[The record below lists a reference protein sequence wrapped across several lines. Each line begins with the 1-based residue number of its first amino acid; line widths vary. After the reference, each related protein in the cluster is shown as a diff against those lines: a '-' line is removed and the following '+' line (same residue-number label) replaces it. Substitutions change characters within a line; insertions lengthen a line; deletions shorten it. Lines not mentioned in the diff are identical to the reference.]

1 MIEKEIQ
8 AKKVNLLQRFLT
20 GLWLLL
26 LAACGA
32 AGSEAPAIAPIIQIS
47 KTPEQVVTDFL
58 TAWRQKDYPAMY
70 AQLSPQSQNF
80 YSLPVFQRQYENVET
95 TMNLSDLSF
104 QVGKARLQG
113 AAAEVRYDVS
123 LTSPVFGTI
132 EDRDRIM
139 RLIEQPGGWGIVWSS
154 MDIFDALAA
163 GSRLEIRAQR
173 PARANIYDRDG
184 SLLAEENGT
193 VFALYVAQQD
203 MADVDACLDLLANV
217 LRRPRRTLVTLF
229 SNYFLETVFYVGA
242 IDPETNAARGAQLDQ
257 TCAVRRI
264 ESSIR
269 RYAGLGAAAHVT
281 GYVGQIPA
289 DQAESYQRQGYNAGD
304 LVGLAGVERAYEKEL
319 AGQAEQVLRI
329 VSPGGV
335 LLRELAGTQG
345 SDPQPVTL
353 TIDRDLQLAV
363 AQALA
368 DAYNWAEPNWAAPE
382 HSPGA
387 GAVVLDVN
395 TGAVLALAS
404 YPTFDPSVFNPKASD
419 YMPDRGV
426 LLSDL
431 NTDPRQPFKNRVT
444 QEQYFP
450 GSTFKIVTTFAAAAE
465 RLMTPTELFMCSLE
479 WTNGPRYGDTL
490 PVRSDWR
497 KTDGLEAAGEVTIS
511 QALTASCNPFFYEM
525 GGRLFRERGDSALM
539 NYARQLGFG
548 SKTGLDPVLPEVA
561 GNLRPPTSVE
571 QAINNAIG
579 QGELQVTIIQM
590 ARMVAAIANGGTV
603 YKPYLVQQIGGMDGG
618 EALFRA
624 QPEVVNTLDEYDA
637 SIFQIVQ
644 DGMCGVTTNEDLG
657 TAVATFRD
665 VQGYTVCGKTGTAQS
680 GRIEPHA
687 WFVSY
692 APREN
697 PQIAVVVM
705 AEFSREGSEV
715 AAPITRRILDA
726 YFGQSGWLY
735 PDWWN
740 ESPYIPLNIP
750 VGETGG

>member
-1 MIEKEIQ
+1 MK
-8 AKKVNLLQRFLT
+8 LLQRFLI
-20 GLWLLL
+20 GFGLL

-32 AGSEAPAIAPIIQIS
+32 AGAEAPVIAPLIQTGKS
-47 KTPEQVVTDFL
+47 PEQVVTDFL
-58 TAWRQKDYPAMY
+58 TGWRRKDYPAMY
-70 AQLSPQSQNF
+70 AQLSQQSRDF
-80 YSLPVFQRQYENVET
+80 YSLPVFQRQYENIET
-95 TMNLSDLSF
+95 TMSLSDLSF
-104 QVGKARLQG
+104 QVGSARLQG

-123 LTSPVFGTI
+123 LTSPVFGVI
-132 EDRDRIM
+132 EDRNRIM

-163 GSRLEIRAQR
+163 GSRLEVRAQR
-173 PARANIYDRDG
+173 PTRANIYDRNG
-184 SLLAEENGT
+184 SLLVEEGGT
-193 VFALYVAQQD
+193 VIALYVAQQD
-203 MADVDACLDLLANV
+203 MPDVDQCLDVLANV
-217 LRRPRRTLVTLF
+217 LRRQRRELAALF
-229 SNYFLETVFYVGA
+229 SSYFLETVFYVGA
-242 IDPETNAARGAQLDQ
+242 IDQETDAARGAQLDEI
-257 TCAVRRI
+257 CAVRRI

-269 RYAGLGAAAHVT
+269 RYAGYGAAAHVT
-281 GYVGQIPA
+281 GYIGQIPA
-289 DQAESYQRQGYNAGD
+289 DLAESYQRQGYNAGD
-304 LVGLAGVERAYEKEL
+304 LVGLAGVEQAYEKEL

-329 VSPGGV
+329 VAPSGV

-345 SDPQPVTL
+345 SDPQPVML
-353 TIDRDLQLAV
+353 TIDRDLQIAT

-368 DAYNWAEPNWAAPE
+368 DAYNWGEPNWASAE

-404 YPTFDPSVFNPKASD
+404 FPTFDPSVFNPQASD
-419 YMPDRGV
+419 YMPDRGI

-431 NTDPRQPFKNRVT
+431 NTNPRQPFKNRVT

-450 GSTFKIVTTFAAAAE
+450 GSTFKIVTTIAAAAE
-465 RLMTPTELFMCSLE
+465 QLMTPTELFMCGLE
-479 WTNGPRYGDTL
+479 WTNGARYGDTL

-497 KTDGLEAAGEVTIS
+497 KTDGLEAAGEITIS

-525 GGRLFRERGDSALM
+525 GGRLFRERSESALVD
-539 NYARQLGFG
+539 YARQLGFG
-548 SKTGLDPVLPEVA
+548 GKTGLDPVLPEVA
-561 GNLRPPTSVE
+561 GSLRPPTSVE

-579 QGELQVTIIQM
+579 QGELQVTLIQM
-590 ARMVAAIANGGTV
+590 ARMVATVANGGSV

-618 EALFRA
+618 EALFQA
-624 QPEVVNTLDEYDA
+624 QPEVVNALEYDA
-637 SIFQIVQ
+637 LVWQIVR
-644 DGMCGVTTNEDLG
+644 DGMCGVTTDEDLG
-657 TAVATFRD
+657 TAFATFRD
-665 VQGYTVCGKTGTAQS
+665 VRGYTVCGKTGTAQS

-705 AEFSREGSEV
+705 VEFSREGSEV